1 MWRCQPLWPID
12 YRYMYASV
20 VQSAYISLPAAG
32 STEKS
37 HRETQN
43 SSWHFGALGV
53 GPVGPSFPLRFNK
66 TMSFKPDLFLVLTK
80 QDEKG
85 GSCWKK
91 HPHFS
96 EGKSKKSQFFLS
108 PPLSW
113 WCFVHRVHPGKS
125 LATSAGWMF
134 SFSYCFF
141 LESGRESRWPS
152 HSRALMN
159 MLIITSPRFLDSKRR
174 RRRFKQLRMVVAKTQ
189 RPHAPPLVSWRLH

>member
-85 GSCWKK
+85 GSCWKNTLTFRREVEEVAVFLVASSQLMVFC
-91 HPHFS
+91 PS
-96 EGKSKKSQFFLS
+96 SPSGKVTGNFGRMD
-108 PPLSW
+108 
-113 WCFVHRVHPGKS
+113 V
-125 LATSAGWMF
+125 